1 MYKDDDRLE
10 EALNS
15 VESRQNWKDPDSG
28 EQVSDEIPSLVRLA
42 ASIRGL
48 AHPVP
53 DAAVTR
59 AEKRRIMAAAKHKK
73 TSKRSIGWSRNGGFT
88 GQWMVLPAVAG
99 AALLVLMVFV
109 LAAGAGMYFSGPRG
123 ANAATLS
130 SASGTVEVLDSG
142 EWVAVSDG
150 YRVKSGGR
158 IRTGSE
164 SGVILTFFD
173 GSQVS
178 LDPNTDLMLSDLAGD
193 WGGKLQVAMIQN
205 EGETSHQVV
214 PLKGA
219 NSSYN
224 VLTPSGE
231 ASVRGTSFNVLVGD
245 TGDSVF
251 TVDTGAVLVSN
262 DGEEAFL
269 AAGQG
274 VVTELGMPMAA
285 PSYLFA
291 LQGELQSNS
300 GKTWVV
306 EGVPITVKGG
316 TRISGDPQVGDTV
329 LVNGRITKKNE
340 WIADSIHAALPGDNG
355 GTFTGMVTGV
365 NEDGVE
371 INGYQFVILDEQP
384 EVAVGD
390 FVHVQFMI
398 SNGTWVILTLS
409 PLDGDVGEEPEPEPE
424 PEPEEPAAPETL
436 IYFDPASDGSD
447 TCQAVGSFSTTL
459 KYTTTD
465 EEALPLE
472 VNLIVTVVD
481 GAEHV
486 NPVVVEPESPFFID
500 PNSDTPVTVT
510 LELIEGLAELP
521 PGSEVKVSIQVQD
534 VATEEFIAE
543 SFEYKWECE
552 QEEEPEE
559 EDQDDNGDKCN
570 RDKQHPHAL
579 TLAEE
584 YGEAVGVDYDQIWS
598 WFCEDNLGFGEI
610 ELAFKLYLEYG
621 EVLGDEFTVYEII
634 DMRLTG
640 GFGWGQIKQ
649 ALKQAERDLLSE
661 SEVDTG
667 KKVPPGKEKSE
678 DAKNKDK
685 PNKKDN

>member
-10 EALNS
+10 DALKKA
-15 VESRQNWKDPDSG
+15 ESGQGWKEI
-28 EQVSDEIPSLVRLA
+28 EQDQPGSEEISSLVRLA

-48 AHPVP
+48 SHPDP

-73 TSKRSIGWSRNGGFT
+73 TGKRSIGWSRNGGFT

-99 AALLVLMVFV
+99 AALLILMAFV

-123 ANAATLS
+123 AHAATLS
-130 SASGTVEVLDSG
+130 SASGTVEVLETG

-158 IRTGSE
+158 IRTGAD

-178 LDPNTDLMLSDLAGD
+178 LDPDTDLMLSDVEGD
-193 WGGKLQVAMIQN
+193 WGGKLRVALIQN
-205 EGETSHQVV
+205 QGETSHQVV

-219 NSSYN
+219 DSNYN
-224 VLTPSGE
+224 VLTPSGD
-231 ASVRGTSFNVLVGD
+231 ASVRGTSFSVLVGE
-245 TGDSVF
+245 TGDAVF
-251 TVDTGAVLVSN
+251 SVDTGAVLVSN
-262 DGEEAFL
+262 NGEEAFL

-274 VVTELGMPMAA
+274 VVTELGQPLPA

-291 LQGELQSNS
+291 LQGELQENS
-300 GKTWVV
+300 GKTWIV
-306 EGVPITVKGG
+306 EGVSITVKGG

-329 LVNGRITKKNE
+329 LVNGRITRKNE

-365 NEDGVE
+365 GEDGVE
-371 INGYQFVILDEQP
+371 INGYPFVILDEQP
-384 EVAVGD
+384 EVSEGD
-390 FVHVQFMI
+390 LVHVQFMI
-398 SNGTWVILTLS
+398 SNGTWVVLTLT
-409 PLDGDVGEEPEPEPE
+409 PLDGDDSDEPDPDPEPE

-436 IYFDPASDGSD
+436 LYFEPGTDGSE
-447 TCQAVGSFSTTL
+447 TCKPVGSFSTTL

-465 EEALPLE
+465 QEALSRE
-472 VNLIVTVVD
+472 INLVVTVVD
-481 GAEHV
+481 GADYV
-486 NPVVVEPESPFFID
+486 VPVVVSPESPITID
-500 PNSDTPVTVT
+500 PNSELPITVT
-510 LELIEGLAELP
+510 LELIEGLTELP

-534 VATEEFIAE
+534 VASEEYIGE

-552 QEEEPEE
+552 EELED
-559 EDQDDNGDKCN
+559 EDQDDDGDKCT

-584 YGEAVGVDYDQIWS
+584 YGVAVGVDYDQIWS

-621 EVLGDEFTVYEII
+621 EVLGEDFTVFEII
-634 DMRLTG
+634 DMRLIG
-640 GFGWGQIKQ
+640 DLGWGQIKQ
-649 ALKQAERDLLSE
+649 ALAQAERDLLSE

-678 DAKNKDK
+678 EAKNKDK
-685 PNKKDN
+685 PNKKDK